1 MEDKRIS
8 FGYEDT
14 DKKIEIELYGIIFEI
29 RNFESIENLSSMDKN
44 SKSAVEEYIEKILGE
59 GSIEKI
65 NRKRA
70 SDGYKELDLDI
81 ELNILACIMEAYKK
95 VTANN
100 FLGRIT
106 RAVEEI
112 DQSTKN
118 KLTQNREMRRNY
130 NKNNRRNKYRRY

>member
-1 MEDKRIS
+1 MSYGWDS
-8 FGYEDT
+8 NMQFTDLNNDGLDDT
-14 DKKIEIELYGIIFEI
+14 
-29 RNFESIENLSSMDKN
+29 
-44 SKSAVEEYIEKILGE
+44 V
-59 GSIEKI
+59 
-65 NRKRA
+65 
-70 SDGYKELDLDI
+70 YKELDLDI
-81 ELNILACIMEAYKK
+81 ELNILACIMEAYTK